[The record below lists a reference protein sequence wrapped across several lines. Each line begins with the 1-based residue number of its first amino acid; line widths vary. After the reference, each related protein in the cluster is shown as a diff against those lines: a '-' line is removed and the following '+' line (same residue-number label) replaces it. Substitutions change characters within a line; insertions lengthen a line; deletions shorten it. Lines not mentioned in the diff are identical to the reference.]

1 MQSGAVNLTRLEI
14 VVELCALDLTNT
26 TEVVARPAGRVESGQ
41 VRSEN
46 LQKRSGRVQF
56 TQKAK
61 I

>member
-41 VRSEN
+41 VRKFTE
-46 LQKRSGRVQF
+46 KVGSGPVHPEG
-56 TQKAK
+56 
-61 I
+61 